1 MKVFSL
7 KNWIGRAFTLTKTGT
22 IVVNELACHFPY
34 AVFSVALS
42 LATAAIL
49 GYFSFGAKPEV
60 VEHGSHILFHTF
72 HFMHIVF
79 AASGT
84 VLTFLRFSNKAI
96 KGILVGACSAVFFC
110 VLSDSIMPY
119 LVGEFMGV
127 TMDFHI
133 CFVTEV
139 NNVLPFLL
147 VGLFNGWVLSKHN
160 SAEGSFYSIWSH
172 FMHIF
177 VSSLASMLY
186 IISHGMHDWYDQM
199 GILFMFLIIAVVI
212 PCTLSDVV
220 VPIYFSQH
228 DLVGGDK
235 KDECCS
241 SKDGLH

>member
-7 KNWIGRAFTLTKTGT
+7 RDWFKKTFVMTTTGT
-22 IVVNELACHFPY
+22 IVFNELACHFPY

-49 GYFSFGAKPEV
+49 GYFSFGAQANV
-60 VEHGSHILFHTF
+60 VEHGSHVLFHTF

-84 VLTFLRFSNKAI
+84 VLTFLRFSNKTV
-96 KGILVGACSAVFFC
+96 KGILVGACSAIFFC

-133 CFVTEV
+133 CFVTEI

-160 SAEGSFYSIWSH
+160 SAESSFYSIWSH

-220 VPIYFSQH
+220 VPIYFAKNNV
-228 DLVGGDK
+228 DDVK
-235 KDECCS
+235 KDECCTA
-241 SKDGLH
+241 KDGCH

>member
-1 MKVFSL
+1 MFSL
-7 KNWIGRAFTLTKTGT
+7 RDWFKKTFVMTTTGT
-22 IVVNELACHFPY
+22 IVFNELACHFPY

-49 GYFSFGAKPEV
+49 GYFSFGAQANV
-60 VEHGSHILFHTF
+60 VEHGSHVLFHTF

-84 VLTFLRFSNKAI
+84 VLTFLRFSNKTV
-96 KGILVGACSAVFFC
+96 KGILVGACSAIFFC

-133 CFVTEV
+133 CFVTEI

-160 SAEGSFYSIWSH
+160 SAESSFYSIWSH

-220 VPIYFSQH
+220 VPIYFAKNNV
-228 DLVGGDK
+228 DDVK
-235 KDECCS
+235 KDECCTA
-241 SKDGLH
+241 KDGCH

>member
-1 MKVFSL
+1 MFSL
-7 KNWIGRAFTLTKTGT
+7 RDWFKKTFVMTTTGT
-22 IVVNELACHFPY
+22 IVFNELACHFPY

-49 GYFSFGAKPEV
+49 GYFSFGAQANV
-60 VEHGSHILFHTF
+60 VEHGSHVLFHTF

-84 VLTFLRFSNKAI
+84 VLTFLRFSNKTV
-96 KGILVGACSAVFFC
+96 KGILVGACSAIFFC

-133 CFVTEV
+133 CFVTEI

-160 SAEGSFYSIWSH
+160 SAESSFYSIWSH

-177 VSSLASMLY
+177 VSSLASILY

-220 VPIYFSQH
+220 VPIYFAKNNV
-228 DLVGGDK
+228 DDVK
-235 KDECCS
+235 KDECCTA
-241 SKDGLH
+241 KDGCH

>member
-1 MKVFSL
+1 MEGTTSFFKDIT
-7 KNWIGRAFTLTKTGT
+7 KTKTGS
-22 IVVNELACHFPY
+22 IVTTELACHFPY

-49 GYFSFGAKPEV
+49 GYFSFGAEPAT
-60 VEHGSHILFHTF
+60 VEHGSHVLFHTF

-79 AASGT
+79 ASSGT
-84 VLTFLRFSNKAI
+84 VLTFFRFSK
-96 KGILVGACSAVFFC
+96 KTLRGIVVGALSAIFFC

-127 TMDFHI
+127 QMDFHI
-133 CFVTEV
+133 CFVTEI

-160 SAEGSFYSIWSH
+160 SAEKSFYSIWSH

-199 GILFMFLIIAVVI
+199 GLLFMFLIIAVVI

-220 VPIYFSQH
+220 VPVYFAQKE
-228 DLVGGDK
+228 LPGFK
-235 KDECCS
+235 KDDCCS
-241 SKDGLH
+241 TKDGHH

>member
-1 MKVFSL
+1 MIFSYIAHWFN
-7 KNWIGRAFTLTKTGT
+7 KKFSSNKTT
-22 IVVNELACHFPY
+22 EIIVNELACHFPY

-49 GYFSFGAKPEV
+49 GYFSFRAQPEEI
-60 VEHGSHILFHTF
+60 EHGSHVLFHTF

-79 AASGT
+79 ASSGT
-84 VLTFLRFSNKAI
+84 VLTFFRFSKKTL
-96 KGILVGACSAVFFC
+96 KGIVIGACSAVFFC

-127 TMDFHI
+127 QMDFHI

-139 NNVLPFLL
+139 NNVMPFLL

-160 SAEGSFYSIWSH
+160 SAQSSFYSIWSH

-186 IISHGMHDWYDQM
+186 IISHGMHDWHDQM
-199 GILFMFLIIAVVI
+199 GILFMFLIVAVVI

-220 VPIYFSQH
+220 IPVYFAQNNDADTH
-228 DLVGGDK
+228 T

-241 SKDGLH
+241 SKNGLH